1 MNIIANLIA
10 AADAQRNGKWFSG
23 SSETV
28 EGVGKINCYRD
39 YSIRKAGMPL
49 HFRTTWKLNGK
60 VISQANLINV
70 LASSVNHGAIA

>member
-1 MNIIANLIA
+1 MNIITNLIA

-60 VISQANLINV
+60 VISQANLV
-70 LASSVNHGAIA
+70 TALASSAKQGVTA